1 MAISDQLREAIQG
14 YGSVYRV
21 AKDSGVSQPV
31 VQRFV
36 SGERDLRLQTADRL
50 AAFFGME
57 LTRPQRKP
65 ALPARTRKRKAK

>member
-1 MAISDQLREAIQG
+1 MAISDQLREAIRS

-36 SGERDLRLQTADRL
+36 KGERDLRLETVDRL

-57 LTRPQRKP
+57 LTRPRRKP
-65 ALPARTRKRKAK
+65 PLPTRTRKRKAR